1 MLIRWN
7 VILLVSIFCFPVG
20 HSSSI
25 DVATGRALDT
35 NQSKSLHCHCKY
47 VLKRVNCCYSTT
59 STTKMF
65 YPNECKQANTSKT
78 CMFSENVMH
87 CVGISMNLHQHF
99 YDNTSCTLPN
109 ALGHTKV
116 YKSFICIARDFTS
129 RQVINYTQECTYSC
143 IINPK
148 EVIDQFNPITFDWT
162 CTFSTNTIWM
172 KPNSNELSNEYNNL
186 LTLSVTCK
194 QNNMQMHTMP
204 SMYGGKKMNMLTN
217 YFPLRLFI
225 VQRELKRVLFQNRNA

>member
-1 MLIRWN
+1 MLEFPWTYTNIFMITLLALYQTLW
-7 VILLVSIFCFPVG
+7 VIP
-20 HSSSI
+20 
-25 DVATGRALDT
+25 
-35 NQSKSLHCHCKY
+35 
-47 VLKRVNCCYSTT
+47 
-59 STTKMF
+59 
-65 YPNECKQANTSKT
+65 
-78 CMFSENVMH
+78 
-87 CVGISMNLHQHF
+87 
-99 YDNTSCTLPN
+99 
-109 ALGHTKV
+109 KV

-148 EVIDQFNPITFDWT
+148 EVIDQFKPITFDWT

-204 SMYGGKKMNMLTN
+204 SMYGGKKNE
-217 YFPLRLFI
+217 YVYKLFSI
-225 VQRELKRVLFQNRNA
+225 AIIYRSTRVEACFVSK

>member
-1 MLIRWN
+1 
-7 VILLVSIFCFPVG
+7 
-20 HSSSI
+20 
-25 DVATGRALDT
+25 
-35 NQSKSLHCHCKY
+35 
-47 VLKRVNCCYSTT
+47 
-59 STTKMF
+59 MF

-99 YDNTSCTLPN
+99 YDNTSCILPN

-172 KPNSNELSNEYNNL
+172 KPNPNELSNEYNNL

-204 SMYGGKKMNMLTN
+204 SMYGGKKMNMFTK

-225 VQRELKRVLFQNRNA
+225 SFCFKIEMRSVVFFILKWEIKWYRISIWKPSSKCNKNKNIYSLVSI